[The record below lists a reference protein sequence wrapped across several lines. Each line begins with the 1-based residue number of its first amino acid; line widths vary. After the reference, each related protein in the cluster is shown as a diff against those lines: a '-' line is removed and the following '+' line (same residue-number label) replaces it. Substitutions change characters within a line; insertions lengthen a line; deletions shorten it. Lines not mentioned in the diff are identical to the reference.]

1 MLEHPM
7 VSQIN
12 RTGYQREMIEKHV
25 ESSKQQASSQL
36 FHIYEC
42 EDCIINFAVE
52 QAAFEDQLFSICCPV
67 CQDENIH
74 DVASGEMKLR
84 R

>member
-7 VSQIN
+7 ITQIN
-12 RTGYQREMIEKHV
+12 RTGYPREMVEKHV
-25 ESSKQQASSQL
+25 KSAKESSSQL
-36 FHIYEC
+36 FNIYEC
-42 EDCIINFAVE
+42 EDCVITIAVE

-67 CQDENIH
+67 CQDENIR
-74 DVASGEMKLR
+74 DVASGEMNLR